1 MHIHTPYS
9 ILFIPTIYNAGD
21 SDYTTCF
28 AHFNSP
34 LTFRVCITAQY
45 IIHYMYQMSTSWNM
59 QQLCCNTHYC
69 PPLFSTIISC
79 VCETCSRNV
88 CMYIV
93 CTYIPA
99 LLCNL
104 KPSVCQLHIH
114 GSHLHLCYWLCTYI
128 VLLRI
133 ILQIC
138 NSFILVMSK

>member
-1 MHIHTPYS
+1 MHIHTLYS

-88 CMYIV
+88 CMHFLYP
-93 CTYIPA
+93 CTSMQFETFCVPVTHP
-99 LLCNL
+99 C
-104 KPSVCQLHIH
+104 
-114 GSHLHLCYWLCTYI
+114 SHLHLCYWLCTY
-128 VLLRI
+128 
-133 ILQIC
+133 
-138 NSFILVMSK
+138 NYSPFKHNTADM